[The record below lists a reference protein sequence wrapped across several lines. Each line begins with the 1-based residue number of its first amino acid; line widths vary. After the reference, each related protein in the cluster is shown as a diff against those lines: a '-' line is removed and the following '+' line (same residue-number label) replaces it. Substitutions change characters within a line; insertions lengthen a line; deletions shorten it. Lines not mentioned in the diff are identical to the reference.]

1 MKIFFLVYAKIKQK
15 GKVMKK
21 NLVIISLIFAL
32 PLLAY
37 WALTSTNTTTAKTTE
52 IGKPQVIKFT
62 SAMCLDCQTM
72 NKVFKEIFP
81 KYEGKIILTE
91 IQVQDQ
97 NSFNQ
102 EQIKKY
108 NVTLVPTII
117 LLNSKGQQVKRL
129 EGEVP
134 KNTMDNYLKGLN

>member
-1 MKIFFLVYAKIKQK
+1 
-15 GKVMKK
+15 MKK
-21 NLVIISLIFAL
+21 NIIIISLIFAL

-37 WALTSTNTTTAKTTE
+37 WMLTMTNSTTAKTIET
-52 IGKPQVIKFT
+52 GKPEVIKFT

-81 KYEGKIILTE
+81 KYENKIILTE
-91 IQVQDQ
+91 IQVQDK
-97 NSFNQ
+97 NSFNE

-117 LLNSKGQQVKRL
+117 LLNSNGQQVKRIEGAVAKEQMDKYLQGL
-129 EGEVP
+129 E
-134 KNTMDNYLKGLN
+134 

>member
-1 MKIFFLVYAKIKQK
+1 
-15 GKVMKK
+15 MKK
-21 NLVIISLIFAL
+21 NIIIISLIFAI
-32 PLLAY
+32 PLMLY
-37 WALTSTNTTTAKTTE
+37 MALTASNSTTAKTSET
-52 IGKPQVIKFT
+52 GKPQVVKFT

-81 KYEGKIILTE
+81 KYQGKITLTE
-91 IQVQDQ
+91 IQVQDN

-117 LLNSKGQQVKRL
+117 LLNSQGKQVKRL

-134 KNTMDNYLKGLN
+134 KEQMDNYLKGLE

>member
-1 MKIFFLVYAKIKQK
+1 
-15 GKVMKK
+15 MKK
-21 NLVIISLIFAL
+21 NLIIISLIFAL

-37 WALTSTNTTTAKTTE
+37 WMMTQSNSTTAQTIET
-52 IGKPQVIKFT
+52 GKPQVIKFT

-72 NKVFKEIFP
+72 NKIFKEIFP
-81 KYEGKIILTE
+81 KYEDKITLTE
-91 IQVQDQ
+91 IQVQDN

-117 LLNSKGQQVKRL
+117 LLNSQGKQVKRL

-134 KNTMDNYLKGLN
+134 KDQMDSYLKGLE

>member
-1 MKIFFLVYAKIKQK
+1 MR
-15 GKVMKK
+15 K
-21 NLVIISLIFAL
+21 NLIIISLIFAI
-32 PLLAY
+32 PLMAY
-37 WALTSTNTTTAKTTE
+37 WMLTSTNTTTAKTAPT
-52 IGKPQVIKFT
+52 GKPEVIKFT

-81 KYEGKIILTE
+81 KYQDKITLTE

-117 LLNSKGQQVKRL
+117 LKNSKGQQVKRL

-134 KNTMDNYLKGLN
+134 KAQMDNYLKGLE

>member
-52 IGKPQVIKFT
+52 TGKPQVIKFT
-62 SAMCLDCQTM
+62 SAMCLDSQTM

-102 EQIKKY
+102 EQITKY

-134 KNTMDNYLKGLN
+134 KDTMDNYLKGLN